1 MNQSSSPAT
10 ADLCDAYIEEL
21 QVLEPI
27 LQDLGGTLAF
37 GGGIETV
44 KVFEDNVLVR
54 QTLETSGQGRVLV
67 VDGGGSCRRAL
78 VGDRLAALAKD
89 NGWAGIVVY
98 GCIRDSA
105 EIAGIEIGLK
115 ALATHPCKS
124 DKRGD
129 GQVGIPVTFGGVRFE
144 PGHWLYADADGV
156 VVSPRRLELPA
167 S

>member
-1 MNQSSSPAT
+1 MTSSPSPAT
-10 ADLCDAYIEEL
+10 ADLCDHYIDEL

-27 LQDLGGTLAF
+27 FLDLGGRLAF

-54 QTLETSGQGRVLV
+54 KTLEEPGQGRVLV
-67 VDGGGSCRRAL
+67 VDGGGSLRRAL
-78 VGDRLAALAKD
+78 VGDRVATLAKD

-105 EIAGIEIGLK
+105 EIAGIDLGVK
-115 ALATHPCKS
+115 ALATCPRKS
-124 DKRGD
+124 DKRGE
-129 GQVGIPVTFGGVRFE
+129 GQVGIAVSFGGVRFE

-156 VVSPRRLELPA
+156 VVSPRRLELP
-167 S
+167 